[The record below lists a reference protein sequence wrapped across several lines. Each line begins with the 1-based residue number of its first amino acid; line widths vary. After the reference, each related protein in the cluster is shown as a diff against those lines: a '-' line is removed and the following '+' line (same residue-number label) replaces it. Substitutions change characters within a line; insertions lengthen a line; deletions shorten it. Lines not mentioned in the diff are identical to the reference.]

1 MIDYTQWDEQ
11 SNHFLKSLR
20 KLSRQ
25 LSKLIS
31 EYPGEDFLQM
41 ILSLNRKI
49 KKIDEADRMIGE
61 PGLQELYNW
70 LGMMLPIVIEMKE
83 HQEEVTDRFNK
94 LLESVDKLVFDGPL
108 EPEELKGV
116 MDEIRFKTE
125 YLYEVH
131 DP

>member
-61 PGLQELYNW
+61 HGLQELYNW
-70 LGMMLPIVIEMKE
+70 LGMMLPIVIEMKDQ
-83 HQEEVTDRFNK
+83 QEEVTQRLNR
-94 LLESVDKLVFDGPL
+94 LLESIDKLMFNGPL
-108 EPEELKGV
+108 EPEELKKV
-116 MDEIRFKTE
+116 VDEIISKTE
-125 YLYEVH
+125 DLYEVH